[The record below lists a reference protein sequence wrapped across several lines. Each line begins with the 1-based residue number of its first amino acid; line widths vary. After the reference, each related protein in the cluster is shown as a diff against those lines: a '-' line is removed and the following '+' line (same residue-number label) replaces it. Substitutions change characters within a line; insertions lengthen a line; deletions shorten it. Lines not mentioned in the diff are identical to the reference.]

1 MSRELI
7 EESKSRVIGVD
18 ELRELLALLRVE
30 LLALWNCISC

>member
-30 LLALWNCISC
+30 LLALWNCESC